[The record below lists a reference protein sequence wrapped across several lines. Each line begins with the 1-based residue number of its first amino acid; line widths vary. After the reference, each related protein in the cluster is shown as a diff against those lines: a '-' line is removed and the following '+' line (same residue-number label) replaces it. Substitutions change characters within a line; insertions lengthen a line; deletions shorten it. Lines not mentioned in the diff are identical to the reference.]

1 MTAAK
6 LDSHVPTGAPE
17 PRLDPQAAVLVAV
30 AERVMKAG
38 GGRAGPL
45 LSGFAGGLIALAIHH
60 YYGNDAL
67 IERMERFEQAQ
78 SSHNAYVI
86 AALVALS
93 KNEPL
98 PPPPPPTIGPR

>member
-1 MTAAK
+1 MAAAK
-6 LDSHVPTGAPE
+6 LDTLTPTGAPE
-17 PRLDPQAAVLVAV
+17 PKLDPQSAAAVAV
-30 AERVMKAG
+30 AERIIRAG
-38 GGRAGPL
+38 GGRAGPFV
-45 LSGFAGGLIALAIHH
+45 SGFAGGLLALAVHH

-98 PPPPPPTIGPR
+98 PPAPPPTIGPR